1 MFHKAEDVRAMF
13 QLLND
18 YEINY
23 LLTKNIAD
31 ELPDKL
37 KLGKDIDLIVH
48 IEDYEKFQAVLNHFG
63 YKKIVHPHGKERGW
77 FFMYGAHENLFMTN
91 PATGLIVDAYAEL
104 CTKSI
109 ERNAWLP
116 LDKIVQ
122 NSIWQNKIWDVANQW
137 WIMDDENLVVYLLT
151 RSVFEKNG
159 FSDVYVREIEKRKK
173 FLANPTARQKLE
185 KIFFKFTDTLIEK
198 VCAGRYGE
206 ILLSYLTFTDY

>member
-1 MFHKAEDVRAMF
+1 MFYNAKDIRATF

-18 YEINY
+18 YKINY

-48 IEDYEKFQAVLNHFG
+48 IEDYEKFQAVFAHFG
-63 YKKIVHPHGKERGW
+63 WQRIVHPHGKERGW
-77 FFMYGAHENLFMTN
+77 IFMYGAHENLKFRHSIN
-91 PATGLIVDAYAEL
+91 ALEVDAYAEL

-122 NSIWQNKIWDVANQW
+122 DSIWQNKVWDAANQW
-137 WIMDDENLVVYLLT
+137 WIMDDENMVIYLLT
-151 RSVFEKNG
+151 RSVFEKNC
-159 FSDVYVREIEKRKK
+159 FSDAYVREIEKRKK
-173 FLANPTARQKLE
+173 FLTSPTARQKLE

-198 VCAGRYGE
+198 VNGGGYE
-206 ILLSYLTFTDY
+206 KILLSYLTFTDY